1 MDGQRKLAVI
11 VPVYNNCRT
20 LERCAKSILGQTYR
34 NLELWLIDD
43 GATDGSGALCDQIAQ
58 TDGRVYVIHKKNEGL
73 MKTWMRGVQE
83 SSAPYLAFVDSDDWI
98 EQDML
103 EKLAAALPC
112 PEHPEWENQ
121 EVICGSYVIDRE
133 WLGTCEQKKNGA
145 APGIYEKEKLK
156 NEIFACI
163 LGREERTVI
172 LSRCMKLFS
181 RELLEKNMHYC
192 DPSIRMG
199 EDVNIVLPT
208 LLDAKRVVILD
219 DCYGYHYVYEA
230 SSMVHASDPG
240 LYDNIL
246 RLRRIIEQVLQ
257 DKKVPHARH
266 QAEGE
271 FLFLF
276 MLVMK
281 NELRNDSKDSCA
293 RIQKLCRQE
302 DTPGLMRRCGLPVQ
316 ERANQLIAFMMRR
329 PDRARILLVRQIFQL
344 QKKRQS
350 KKASL

>member
-1 MDGQRKLAVI
+1 MDESKKLAVI

-20 LERCAKSILGQTYR
+20 LERCAQSILGQSYR

-43 GATDGSGALCDQIAQ
+43 GATDGSGALCDRIAES
-58 TDGRVYVIHKKNEGL
+58 DGRVYVIHKKNEGL
-73 MKTWMRGVQE
+73 MKTWMRGVEE

-98 EQDML
+98 EEDML
-103 EKLAAALPC
+103 AKLAAALPC
-112 PEHPEWENQ
+112 PAHPEWEKQ

-133 WLGTCEQKKNGA
+133 WLGTEEKKKNGA
-145 APGIYEKEKLK
+145 APGIYEGDRLK
-156 NEIFACI
+156 KEIFGRI

-208 LLDAKRVVILD
+208 ILDAKRVVILE

-246 RLRRIIEQVLQ
+246 RLRGIIEQVLQ
-257 DKKVPHARH
+257 DKKVPHAKR

-281 NELRNDSKDSCA
+281 NELRNSSKDSCS

-302 DTPGLMRRCGLPVQ
+302 DTPALMHRCALPVN
-316 ERANQLIAFMMRR
+316 ETANRLIAFMMRR
-329 PDRARILLVRQIFQL
+329 PGRVRILLVRWIFQM
-344 QKKRQS
+344 QKWRQA
-350 KKASL
+350 KKA